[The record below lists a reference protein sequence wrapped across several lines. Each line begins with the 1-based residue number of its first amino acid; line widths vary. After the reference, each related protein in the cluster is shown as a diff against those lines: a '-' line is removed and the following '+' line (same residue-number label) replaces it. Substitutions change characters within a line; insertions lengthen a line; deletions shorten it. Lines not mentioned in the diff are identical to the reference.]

1 MNKNDI
7 IAAVS
12 IEFGLSKEQSETTL
26 NNVFL
31 NVVQTLKKNRALEIQ
46 KFGKF
51 KLITEKE
58 NELKSLEVRFT
69 PSKKLS
75 VRINSKFDNLK
86 KVKIKF
92 GTAPVVNDDFKSLIE
107 KNEKSSELKMEDI
120 YSQEK
125 PKEEKT
131 NIQGQ
136 RKLISEDLVKLH
148 KEITKEENDD
158 STPSNNLWG

>member
-7 IAAVS
+7 ISAVS
-12 IEFGLSKEQSETTL
+12 IEFGLSKEQSEITV

-31 NVVQTLKKNRALEIQ
+31 NIAQTLKKNKVLEIQ

-51 KLITEKE
+51 KLITDKDS
-58 NELKSLEVRFT
+58 ELRSADVRFT

-92 GTAPVVNDDFKSLIE
+92 GTAPVIIDKHILPVK
-107 KNEKSSELKMEDI
+107 KNEKPSEIKNDDI
-120 YSQEK
+120 TSQDK
-125 PKEEKT
+125 PREEKII
-131 NIQGQ
+131 IQGQ

-148 KEITKEENDD
+148 KEITKEENDE
-158 STPSNNLWG
+158 SSPSNNLWG

>member
-7 IAAVS
+7 ISAVS
-12 IEFGLSKEQSETTL
+12 IEFGLSKEQSEITV

-31 NVVQTLKKNRALEIQ
+31 NIAQTLKKNKVLEIQ

-51 KLITEKE
+51 KLITDKDS
-58 NELKSLEVRFT
+58 ELRSADVRFT

-92 GTAPVVNDDFKSLIE
+92 GTAPVIIDKHILPVK
-107 KNEKSSELKMEDI
+107 KNEKPSEIKNDDI
-120 YSQEK
+120 TSQEK
-125 PKEEKT
+125 PREEKII
-131 NIQGQ
+131 IQGQ

-148 KEITKEENDD
+148 KEITKEENDE
-158 STPSNNLWG
+158 SSPSNNLWG

>member
-7 IAAVS
+7 ISAVS
-12 IEFGLSKEQSETTL
+12 IEFGLSKEQSEITV

-31 NVVQTLKKNRALEIQ
+31 NVSQALKKNKVLEIQ

-51 KLITEKE
+51 KLIADKDS
-58 NELKSLEVRFT
+58 ELRSSDVRFT

-86 KVKIKF
+86 KMKIKF
-92 GTAPVVNDDFKSLIE
+92 GSAPVIIDDYKLPV
-107 KNEKSSELKMEDI
+107 KNNEKSSEIKNDDI
-120 YSQEK
+120 TSQEK
-125 PKEEKT
+125 PKEEKI
-131 NIQGQ
+131 NMHGQ

-148 KEITKEENDD
+148 KEITKEENDE
-158 STPSNNLWG
+158 SSQANNLWG

>member
-7 IAAVS
+7 ISAVS
-12 IEFGLSKEQSETTL
+12 IEFGLSKEQSEITV

-31 NVVQTLKKNRALEIQ
+31 NVSQALKKNKVLEIQ

-51 KLITEKE
+51 KLISDKDS
-58 NELKSLEVRFT
+58 ELRSSDVRFT

-86 KVKIKF
+86 KMKIKF
-92 GTAPVVNDDFKSLIE
+92 GSAPVIIDDYKLPV
-107 KNEKSSELKMEDI
+107 KNNEKSSKIKNDDI
-120 YSQEK
+120 TSQEK
-125 PKEEKT
+125 PKEEKI
-131 NIQGQ
+131 NMQGQ

-148 KEITKEENDD
+148 KEITKEENDE
-158 STPSNNLWG
+158 SSQANNLWG